1 MAPASLNERERAE
14 LQSTVAIGWIVV
26 TDSDAAPFGQ
36 LLLDGRHVLAADEP
50 RMVGGQDSG
59 PGPYELLLMAL
70 GACTAMTLRM
80 YATRKQL
87 PLERVLVRLKHDKVH
102 AEDCIN
108 CEQST
113 ALIDRI
119 DRQIELFGPLDDAQ
133 RRRLIEIAD
142 KCPVH
147 RTLESRVDIRTALVP
162 AA

>member
-1 MAPASLNERERAE
+1 MASANLNE
-14 LQSTVAIGWIVV
+14 LQSTVAIGWVVV
-26 TDSDAAPFGQ
+26 TDSDAPPFGQ
-36 LLLDGRHVLAADEP
+36 TLLDGRHVLAADEP

-59 PGPYELLLMAL
+59 PSPYELLLMAL

-87 PLERVLVRLKHDKVH
+87 PLERVLVRLKHHKVH

-108 CEQST
+108 CELN
-113 ALIDRI
+113 AAMIDRI

-147 RTLESRVDIRTALVP
+147 RTLESKVDIRTALVP

>member
-1 MAPASLNERERAE
+1 MAPANLGERELAE
-14 LQSTVAIGWIVV
+14 LQSTVAIGWVVV
-26 TDSDAAPFGQ
+26 TDSDAVPYGQ
-36 LLLDGRHVLAADEP
+36 HLLDGRHALAADEP
-50 RMVGGQDSG
+50 PMVGGQDTG

-108 CEQST
+108 CEQS
-113 ALIDRI
+113 AAMIDRI
-119 DRQIELFGPLDDAQ
+119 DRQIELFGPLDEAQ

-147 RTLESRVDIRTALVP
+147 RTLESKVDIRTALVP